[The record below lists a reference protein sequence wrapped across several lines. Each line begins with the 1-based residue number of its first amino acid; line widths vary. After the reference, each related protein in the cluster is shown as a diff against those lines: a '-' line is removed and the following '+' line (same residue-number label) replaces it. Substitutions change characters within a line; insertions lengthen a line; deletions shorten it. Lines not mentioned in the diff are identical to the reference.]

1 MISRTLRAR
10 SPNTQHMVK
19 LSREQTIRAYEPE
32 VALVDVHQ
40 QRMQH
45 GLAERLTKNFNLA
58 HQALLILTAV

>member
-1 MISRTLRAR
+1 
-10 SPNTQHMVK
+10 MVK